1 MNDDGSFSDSHDLVL
16 RFNHAPTQNYTQD
29 VGSKTNIRVI
39 NSQVITKKSYKFLT
53 SKIYKNISILA
64 WDPSNYTS
72 TLYQWYQHPDFNL
85 FPEYKR
91 YMRRN
96 PNSDFHIL
104 NPRSLWEIWDFIQS
118 NSPYRLRRNPPS
130 SGFLGK
136 YKHI

>member
-1 MNDDGSFSDSHDLVL
+1 M
-16 RFNHAPTQNYTQD
+16 
-29 VGSKTNIRVI
+29 
-39 NSQVITKKSYKFLT
+39 
-53 SKIYKNISILA
+53 YKNISILA

-91 YMRRN
+91 FMRRN
-96 PNSDFHIL
+96 PNADFHIL

-130 SGFLGK
+130 SGFLGIYKFNKTNICSYMMKLK
-136 YKHI
+136 YFRFSHFTTILFVCGCF